1 MQNTKHIALFLLS
14 FAMLSACNFKKK
26 AKDTE
31 TNEYYADYVAIY
43 KNYKHVSVDSTKQAL
58 ETYLKKFPLE
68 AKAWSFLGTVHLEQ
82 KEYDVALPIFQKA
95 IVLDSNLAHPYS
107 ALGFLY
113 YKKKEFANA
122 ESNYIKGMLK
132 GDSSL
137 QSSVNRLVL
146 HSFTTPSDS
155 CRKEIAQLQNKTI
168 KEQQFLF
175 AIGCVYHRIHD
186 IAKRDSFLSICEATK
201 TLQKKDRDAILKDEI
216 SISDFQESISK

>member
-31 TNEYYADYVAIY
+31 TNKYYADYVAIY

-82 KEYDVALPIFQKA
+82 KEYDKAIPIFQKA

-122 ESNYIKGMLK
+122 ESNYIKGLLK

-146 HSFTTPSDS
+146 HSFTTPADS

-186 IAKRDSFLSICEATK
+186 NAKRDSFLSICEATK